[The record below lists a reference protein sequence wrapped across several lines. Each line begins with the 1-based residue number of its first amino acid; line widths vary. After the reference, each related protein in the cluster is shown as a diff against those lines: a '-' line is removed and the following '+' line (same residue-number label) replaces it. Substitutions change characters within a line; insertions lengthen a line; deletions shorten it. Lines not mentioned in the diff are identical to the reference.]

1 MKREL
6 SYICA
11 TLALESV
18 IVPMAMAQNPSPS
31 EVKEIAEH
39 AYIYAY
45 PLVVMKATGAAMP
58 LDHLTHVAQFPDANF
73 RLIVRPNA
81 DTLYSTAWLDVS
93 KEPLLLHVPDS
104 GGRFYLLQFM
114 DAWTETFA
122 DPGSHHQAP
131 LLPLHREM
139 MRQAVSLSSGSVAGR
154 REDGAL
160 SNEAHRRIVS
170 VQVSEDGSE
179 FLARVQFLRG
189 CRILGIH
196 IHHEMRVD
204 RKEGHLAFGVTTVC
218 AMRVRFN
225 QFPDSKS
232 IRGLLG

>member
-1 MKREL
+1 MIGSAGRTRL
-6 SYICA
+6 SA
-11 TLALESV
+11 KGLMRPLVTTLLAAAALR
-18 IVPMAMAQNPSPS
+18 AQNAPADLRD
-31 EVKEIAEH
+31 IAER

-45 PLVVMKATGAAMP
+45 PLVLLETTRGAQSVNQF
-58 LDHLTHVAQFPDANF
+58 THVPQFPRPDI
-73 RLIVRPNA
+73 RQIVRPNA
-81 DTLYSTAWLDVS
+81 DTLYSTAWLDLA
-93 KEPLLLHVPDS
+93 KEPILIHVPDS

-131 LLPLHREM
+131 LLPLHRDM

-179 FLARVQFLRG
+179 FLARVQFLRW

-204 RKEGHLAFGVTTVC
+204 RKE
-218 AMRVRFN
+218 R
-225 QFPDSKS
+225 
-232 IRGLLG
+232 